1 MNLLTFNTIINHE
14 KVKLNISPRFSEDFD
29 IIVVGG
35 GTAGVCAALAA
46 AETKKV
52 LCIERGTFL
61 GGMGSGIVFGYYYGS
76 ELEDQSLD
84 NDIRKISAENYCKC
98 KGWCAGI
105 HPDAKKQVY
114 QNRYLA
120 SGGKLMYKSIV
131 TGVWMEGSSAVG
143 LRVLS
148 GGTESDIS
156 ARFVIDTTAE
166 ANVCR
171 LAGFETKI
179 GRESD
184 GQCQAYSLVGIVKNG
199 CGELEH
205 VYRDNG
211 FTDTSDCFEV
221 SRAVTDGFGTLDE
234 TGAYTS
240 TEGNRLLSLGSI
252 FGKREGVTIVG
263 EDSLTGE
270 QMLNFLPV
278 DKPLFYTS
286 STYDT
291 HLYDPEFE
299 TETVQEY
306 RYFVDDILVQPVP
319 LGALVPKGGKNI
331 LAAGLGMD
339 IDHDALASVRLK
351 RNVMRSGTAAA
362 VAAQTAIDENCDV
375 FACYDKIAEKLKKT
389 GIYKALPELSEIA
402 RNIPEKAAEYFSSKS
417 QKLRDSAAYYA
428 ARIMTREELLKLLAD
443 KSTAASAAAALAMQ
457 GYADGADYFKN
468 KETRGAVYLLGKINK
483 DGKYTDLLAEKLHGN
498 FMSTAFS
505 ALVRNAANGDKKAEK
520 LVLEL
525 VGSKDF
531 SYKLTLNG
539 KKNRTVLE
547 RGETFRKYIRHFL
560 GDLTAYA

>member
-14 KVKLNISPRFSEDFD
+14 KVKQDILPHFSEEFD

-35 GTAGVCAALAA
+35 GTAGVCAALTA
-46 AETKKV
+46 AETNKV

-76 ELEDQSLD
+76 DLEDQTLD
-84 NDIRKISAENYCKC
+84 EIIKLDSAENYCKC

-105 HPDAKKQVY
+105 HPDAKKQCY
-114 QNRYLA
+114 QNEYLDL
-120 SGGKLMYKSIV
+120 GGKLMYKSIV
-131 TGVWMEGSSAVG
+131 TGVWMSETAAVG
-143 LRVLS
+143 VRVLS
-148 GGTESDIS
+148 GGTETDI
-156 ARFVIDTTAE
+156 AAKFIIDATAE

-184 GQCQAYSLVGIVKNG
+184 GQCQAYSLVGIVMNG
-199 CGELEH
+199 SGELEH

-211 FTDTSDCFEV
+211 FVDTSDCFEV
-221 SRAVTDGFGTLDE
+221 SRAVTDGFENLDE

-306 RYFVDDILVQPVP
+306 RYFVDDILTQPVP

-331 LAAGLGMD
+331 MAAGLGMD

-351 RNVMRSGTAAA
+351 RNVMRAGTAAA
-362 VAAQTAIDENCDV
+362 IAAETAITEGCDV
-375 FACYDKIAEKLKKT
+375 FSCYEKITEKLKAKR
-389 GIYKALPELSEIA
+389 IYKEVPELSETA
-402 RNIPEKAAEYFSSKS
+402 KNINEKAAEYFSSDS
-417 QKLRDSAAYYA
+417 PKLRGCAVYYA
-428 ARIMTREELLKLLAD
+428 SRMMTKEELMKFLDNKN
-443 KSTAASAAAALAMQ
+443 TAVCAAKALAMQ
-457 GYADGADYFKN
+457 GFGIGAEYFKD
-468 KETRGAVYLLGKINK
+468 EEIPGAVYLLGKINK
-483 DGKYTDLLAEKLHGN
+483 HGEYTDLLAGKLHGKLLP
-498 FMSTAFS
+498 TAFS

-520 LVLEL
+520 LVRGL
-525 VGSKDF
+525 VENKDF
-531 SYKLTLNG
+531 SYKITLNG
-539 KKNRTVLE
+539 KKNHTVLE
-547 RGETFRKYIRHFL
+547 RCETFRKYIRHFL
-560 GDLTAYA
+560 GA